1 MGECGHNVGVIFNN
15 ATALGIIANMGS
27 NTEQA
32 VRSLG
37 FAVENLAKQKAVV
50 DTGAM
55 RSSIYTKTTKHDG
68 GPAAHSAA
76 VSKNGEVSGMLQR
89 LPNPKGGEAFIG
101 PTVEYALA
109 IEFGSGDEDRAF
121 LLPALR
127 ELQKSAITKAFVRVA
142 TNGK

>member
-1 MGECGHNVGVIFNN
+1 MGIIFNN

-55 RSSIYTKTTKHDG
+55 RSSIYTKTSKHDG
-68 GPAAHSAA
+68 GPQAHSAA
-76 VSKNGEVSGMLQR
+76 LSKNGDVGGMLQN
-89 LPNPKGGEAFIG
+89 LPNPKGNEAYIG
-101 PTVEYALA
+101 PTVEYAIAVEL
-109 IEFGSGDEDRAF
+109 GSRGGQSKAF
-121 LLPALR
+121 LVPALR
-127 ELQKSAITKAFVRVA
+127 ELQKSTITKAFVRVA
-142 TNGK
+142 TNNK